1 MHDDCSSRDD
11 QPQSVKRTVRR
22 GLLAFGAY
30 MLVLAVVMFWPA
42 GGLGWV
48 RGWAFLGTFFAVNV
62 ATVVYLWRT
71 NPEIVVARSAPH
83 RGTRLWDRVLFFLLN
98 LLVLALFPVAALDN
112 ARFHWLDGSALAHRG
127 RLRAVLLSMAG
138 IVWVL
143 RVNKFAEMRVRIQ
156 AERGQTVVDTGPY
169 AVVRHPFYV
178 LACPL
183 FVSMPLAVG
192 SFWAL
197 IPATLAVALRGA
209 DRFGGSNAPAR
220 AGRVQGLCRPGPLP
234 AGSGGLVEI
243 AGWPYAR
250 CFRHGLE
257 RQEILAMPV
266 ILKGGHSECS
276 EESWWKCRCGPDSS
290 LRSE

>member
-1 MHDDCSSRDD
+1 MHDDRSSRDD

-71 NPEIVVARSAPH
+71 NPEIVVARSATH

-112 ARFHWLDGSALAHRG
+112 ARFHWSTVPLWLT
-127 RLRAVLLSMAG
+127 AVGYVLFLLSMAG

-197 IPATLAVALRGA
+197 IPATLAVALLVVRTA
-209 DRFGGSNAPAR
+209 LEDRMLQRELDGYKDYAAR
-220 AGRVQGLCRPGPLP
+220 VRYRLVPG
-234 AGSGGLVEI
+234 V
-243 AGWPYAR
+243 W
-250 CFRHGLE
+250 
-257 RQEILAMPV
+257 
-266 ILKGGHSECS
+266 
-276 EESWWKCRCGPDSS
+276 
-290 LRSE
+290 